1 MAISRFLIDD
11 NGFPPLLIGMSR
23 REIDEVLDEFPKP
36 DGAGLNGEETF
47 RYNGSHVRVAMRQD
61 RAVEIGLVPPAKVLF
76 QGEPLFESGSVWRQI
91 VAADGDARET
101 LGFIVLRRLGLTLTG
116 FHDGDRA
123 QLAITAFEPGRWD
136 AFEREMQP
144 LRL

>member
-1 MAISRFLIDD
+1 MAVSEFRIDRK
-11 NGFPPLLIGMSR
+11 GFSPLLIGMSR
-23 REIDEVLDEFPKP
+23 REIDEILDEPPKP
-36 DGAGLNGEETF
+36 DGAGLNGEQAF
-47 RYNGSHVRVAMRQD
+47 RYSGQHVRVVMRHD
-61 RAVEIGLVPPAKVLF
+61 RAVEIALVPPAKVLF
-76 QGEPLFESGSVWRQI
+76 RGEPLFESGNVWRQI

-101 LGFIVLRRLGLTLTG
+101 LGFIVLLSLGLTLTG
-116 FHDGDRA
+116 FHDEDRS